1 VSGVLTRREALAG
14 ATRDLEAVG
23 LESPRLEAER
33 LLARVTGLSRAELG
47 RDADLPLPPRDAG
60 AFARALSR
68 RLAGTPLQ
76 HLEGTVE
83 FRDLLLVCDG
93 RALVPRSETEQLV
106 DLVVRWQRGRRA
118 VRDGSP
124 GVRPVP
130 RPASPAPPLCSALDI
145 GTGSGAI
152 ALSLAAEDVAETV
165 VALDVS
171 SDALSQAAE
180 NRSRLGLV
188 DRVELRSCR
197 PSIWDALRDGEAFD
211 AIVSNPPYVRD
222 DEIPA
227 LRPEVR
233 EHEPREALSGGND
246 GLDVIRTIVAGA
258 ADRLRPGGA
267 LFLEIGADQGDAVE
281 RLLREAGR
289 FARVEIR
296 RDLSG
301 RERFAFAAT

>member
-1 VSGVLTRREALAG
+1 VRGAPTRREALAG
-14 ATRDLEAVG
+14 AARDLEAVG

-33 LLARVTGLSRAELG
+33 LLAHVTGLSRAELG
-47 RDADLPLPPRDAG
+47 RDADLPLPPREAG

-68 RLAGTPLQ
+68 RLAGAPLQ
-76 HLEGTVE
+76 HIEGTVE
-83 FRDLLLVCDG
+83 FRELLLVCDA
-93 RALVPRSETEQLV
+93 RALVPRPETEQLV
-106 DLVVRWQRGRRA
+106 DLVVRWQRGHRPA
-118 VRDGSP
+118 RDGSP

-130 RPASPAPPLCSALDI
+130 RPATLVPPLRSALDI

-152 ALSLAAEDVAETV
+152 ALSLAAEDVAESV

-171 SDALSQAAE
+171 ADALSQAAE

-197 PSIWDALRDGEAFD
+197 PSIWDALRAGEAFD
-211 AIVSNPPYVRD
+211 AIVSNPPYLRE

-233 EHEPREALSGGND
+233 EHEPRAALSGGDD
-246 GLDVIRTIVAGA
+246 GLEVIRTIVAGA

-267 LFLEIGADQGDAVE
+267 LFLEIAADQGDAVG

-296 RDLSG
+296 RDLAG
-301 RERFAFAAT
+301 RERFAVAGT